1 MEMSLLFA
9 LLPGV
14 VHNVYYEISEYNTN
28 LISGCATTATS
39 TSVIITATTTKG
51 NGSSSNFSSN
61 VINISIAVATITTSI
76 DKSDK
81 NDKYYWYENNKNR
94 YNLRFIDK
102 LDSSHM
108 L

>member
-1 MEMSLLFA
+1 M
-9 LLPGV
+9 
-14 VHNVYYEISEYNTN
+14 NNTN
-28 LISGCATTATS
+28 HSECATTATS
-39 TSVIITATTTKG
+39 TSVTITATTTKG

-81 NDKYYWYENNKNR
+81 YYWNENNKNR

-102 LDSSHM
+102 LDSSHSHVVNM
-108 L
+108 QIIYLFCYLKLWIMYIF